1 MTETSDDEGILNP
14 DDLKVTPKDPE
25 LTFLPEKSREIY
37 FRAYDNFNKWRLEN
51 DVKTLSETV
60 MLSYFMHLSQTK
72 QPPTMWS
79 IYSMLKA
86 TMKIKDDVHIESYSE
101 LITFLKGMQVGHNP
115 KKSKMFTFSEID
127 KFINE
132 APDIIYLGAKVIL
145 IIGINGGCRTN
156 ELMNLTV
163 DGIEKHSDTL
173 MLIKLSNSKTSTDRS
188 FVVREEYV
196 KIIEEYQSLRPPNT
210 KTDRFFLQYHK
221 GKCIRQPMGV
231 NKIGGTPRDIA
242 TYLKLQDPQ
251 DYTGHC
257 FRRTSASLL
266 ADSGADLSS
275 LKRHGDIR
283 PGTSRDT
290 YAESQPKPKI
300 WVCID
305 PPET

>member
-1 MTETSDDEGILNP
+1 MAETSDDEPILNAYVM
-14 DDLKVTPKDPE
+14 KGTSNPE

-37 FRAYDNFNKWRLEN
+37 FRAYDNFNKWRVEN
-51 DVKTLSETV
+51 DVNSLSETV
-60 MLSYFMHLSQTK
+60 LLSYFTHLSQTK

-86 TMKIKDDVHIESYSE
+86 TLKIKEGVHIENYLE

-115 KKSKMFTFSEID
+115 KKSKMFTAAEIH
-127 KFINE
+127 KFITE

-156 ELMNLTV
+156 ELMALTV
-163 DGIEKHSDTL
+163 DSVEKHSDTL
-173 MLIKLSNSKTSTDRS
+173 ILIKLPSSKTSGNRS

-196 KIIEEYQSLRPPNT
+196 KIVERYQALRPPNT

-221 GKCIRQPMGV
+221 GKCIRQPLGI
-231 NKIGGTPRDIA
+231 NKIGGTPKDIA
-242 TYLKLQDPQ
+242 TYLNLRNPQ

-266 ADSGADLSS
+266 TDSGADLSS
-275 LKRHGDIR
+275 IKQHFDPR
-283 PGTSRDT
+283 PGTSREANVENET
-290 YAESQPKPKI
+290 KPKI